1 MKPSLLSALARIER
15 GLRRIDRAAARLQR
29 KSARLA
35 RLRVLLFLLALG
47 APVFLFWDGRVS
59 YGWSAVSFL
68 PGATLYIFVWFLY
81 DRTARAIRRA
91 EEQRKCYE
99 HDRLRHVG
107 EWRRHLP
114 AAPEALRPEA
124 SHPYA
129 DDLAIHGEFSVGRY
143 ADRTASP
150 PGRKKFYELLLS
162 QPDAEA
168 CEPAAWNER
177 SRAISELQ
185 ARRVFRFRWR
195 RAGAPLAREAGAAAD
210 FGWIDAIVR
219 APRAHSS
226 PGIYALAWLLPLVS
240 LGSYI
245 GFEMGWNEAWFM
257 LSLPAQAALFLYL
270 HFRNRETAAQLGP
283 YAEALSGL
291 DQLFAVLAGFRMRSE
306 RLRTLSVFQAT
317 PAQEMRRLASLAG
330 FYSFR
335 RNPLLHF
342 LAGFFLLYDA
352 HLTRALSRWQARAAG
367 ELARW
372 RDELALVD
380 ALQALAGLA
389 DADDGFFFA
398 ENMDLDGS
406 PAQLILAG
414 EGLAHPL
421 IPPARRVGA
430 DFSLEDSHRLWL
442 ITGSNMSGKST
453 FLRSVGVN
461 LALAMIGAP
470 TLAARLRFRPR
481 TLVSSMNVRDDL
493 AESVSLFYAEVRRI
507 KLLQEFS
514 RRGAPPAFVLI
525 DEMLRGTNARERFI
539 AARGVLAHL
548 KESGAAGLIATH
560 DMELLEYVLAAP
572 GFACFHFQETIADGR
587 MSFDYRL
594 RPGPV
599 ESSNA
604 LRILE
609 MEGVQL

>member
-1 MKPSLLSALARIER
+1 MKPSHLSALERSTR

-47 APVFLFWDGRVS
+47 APIALFWDGRLA
-59 YGWSAVSFL
+59 YGWSALSFV
-68 PGATLYIFVWFLY
+68 PGATLYVFVWFLY

-91 EEQRKCYE
+91 AEQRKCYE
-99 HDRLRHVG
+99 RDQLRLAG
-107 EWRRHLP
+107 EWRRDLP
-114 AAPEALRPEA
+114 AAPPDLRPDA
-124 SHPYA
+124 NHPYA
-129 DDLAIHGEFSVGRY
+129 DDLAIHGEFSLGRY
-143 ADRTASP
+143 GDRTASP
-150 PGRKKFYELLLS
+150 PGRKKYYELLLS
-162 QPDAEA
+162 QPDREA
-168 CEPAAWNER
+168 CEPDAWR
-177 SRAISELQ
+177 LRTLAIAELQ
-185 ARRVFRFRWR
+185 KLRVFRFRWR
-195 RAGAPLAREAGAAAD
+195 RAGAPLAQEAGAAAD

-219 APRAHSS
+219 APRARSAPVVH
-226 PGIYALAWLLPLVS
+226 ALAWILPLLS

-245 GFEMGWNEAWFM
+245 GFKMGWNEAWFL
-257 LSLPAQAALFLYL
+257 LSLPAQAALFLFL
-270 HFRNRETAAQLGP
+270 HFRLRATAAQLGP

-291 DQLFAVLAGFRMRSE
+291 DQLFGVLAGFRMRSE
-306 RLRTLSVFQAT
+306 RLRSLSIFEPT
-317 PAQEMRRLASLAG
+317 PAREMRRLASLAG
-330 FYSFR
+330 YYSFR

-352 HLTRALSRWQARAAG
+352 HLARALAQWQARAAG

-389 DADDGFFFA
+389 DADDGFHYA
-398 ENMDLDGS
+398 ENMDLDGG

-414 EGLAHPL
+414 DGLAHPL

-430 DFSLEDSHRLWL
+430 DFSLEDAQRLWL

-453 FLRSVGVN
+453 FLRSLGLN
-461 LALAMIGAP
+461 LTLAMIGAP
-470 TLAARLRFRPR
+470 ALAKRFRFRPR

-507 KLLQEFS
+507 KLLQEYS
-514 RRGAPPAFVLI
+514 RRNAPPAFVLI

-548 KESGAAGLIATH
+548 QQSAAAGLIATH
-560 DMELLEYVLAAP
+560 DMELLEYALSAP
-572 GFACFHFQETIADGR
+572 GFACYHFQETIADGR

>member
-1 MKPSLLSALARIER
+1 MTSSLSSALSRIER
-15 GLRRIDRAAARLQR
+15 GLRRIERAAARLQ
-29 KSARLA
+29 KQATRLA
-35 RLRVLLFLLALG
+35 RLRVLLVLLAIG
-47 APVFLFWDGRVS
+47 APLVLFWDGRVA
-59 YGWSAVSFL
+59 YGWSALSFL
-68 PGATLYIFVWFLY
+68 PGTILYVVVWFLY
-81 DRTARAIRRA
+81 DRTGRAIRRA
-91 EEQRKCYE
+91 EEQRLCYE
-99 HDRLRHVG
+99 RDQLRRDG
-107 EWRRHLP
+107 EWRRALP
-114 AAPEALRPEA
+114 AAPDGLRPEA

-129 DDLAIHGEFSVGRY
+129 DDLAIHGEFSLGRY

-162 QPDAEA
+162 QPDADACDPEA
-168 CEPAAWNER
+168 WR
-177 SRAISELQ
+177 QRMLAIAELQ

-195 RAGAPLAREAGAAAD
+195 RAGAPLAREAGPAAD
-210 FGWIDAIVR
+210 FAWIDAIVR
-219 APRAHSS
+219 APRATPAPVLS
-226 PGIYALAWLLPLVS
+226 ALAWLLPLTS
-240 LGSYI
+240 LASYI
-245 GFEMGWNEAWFM
+245 GFKMGWNEAWFM
-257 LSLPAQAALFLYL
+257 LSLPAQALLFLYL
-270 HFRNRETAAQLGP
+270 HFRQRNTAAQFGP

-291 DQLFAVLAGFRMRSE
+291 DRLFAVLAGFRMRSE
-306 RLRTLSVFQAT
+306 RLRSLSVFEEV
-317 PAQEMRRLASLAG
+317 PARQMRRLASLAG

-352 HLTRALSRWQARAAG
+352 HLLRALARWQTEAAA

-389 DADDGFFFA
+389 DADDGFHFA
-398 ENMDLDGS
+398 ENLALNEAPS
-406 PAQLILAG
+406 TLIAAAT
-414 EGLAHPL
+414 GLAHPL
-421 IPPARRVGA
+421 IPPIRRVGA
-430 DFSLEDSHRLWL
+430 DFTLGEERRLWL

-453 FLRSVGVN
+453 FLRSVGLN
-461 LALAMIGAP
+461 LTLAMIGAP
-470 TLAARLRFRPR
+470 TLAERFCFRAR

-507 KLLQEFS
+507 KLLQEYS

-548 KESGAAGLIATH
+548 QASAAAGLIATH
-560 DMELLEYVLAAP
+560 DMELLEYALASP
-572 GFACFHFQETIADGR
+572 KFACYHFQETIADGR